1 MEGLLNGDR
10 REQTSLRQRGTDFV
24 VAGDHSS
31 RCQGLDLEWEAA
43 RDTHRSG
50 ALAAALYVSRHYSD
64 HSLRELGQLA
74 GGMEYAAVTVAIRR
88 FEKRLLVDKKLAKR
102 LNHTLKML
110 QVKT

>member
-50 ALAAALYVSRHYSD
+50 SAGCRLVCESPLLGPLVAGVGPIGRRDGIPRRNDGDPSI
-64 HSLRELGQLA
+64 REAIA
-74 GGMEYAAVTVAIRR
+74 GRQETREASKPHVNNVAS
-88 FEKRLLVDKKLAKR
+88 
-102 LNHTLKML
+102 
-110 QVKT
+110 

>member
-64 HSLRELGQLA
+64 HSLRELGPI
-74 GGMEYAAVTVAIRR
+74 GRRDGIRR
-88 FEKRLLVDKKLAKR
+88 RNGGDPSIREAIAGRQETREASKP
-102 LNHTLKML
+102 H
-110 QVKT
+110 VKNVAS